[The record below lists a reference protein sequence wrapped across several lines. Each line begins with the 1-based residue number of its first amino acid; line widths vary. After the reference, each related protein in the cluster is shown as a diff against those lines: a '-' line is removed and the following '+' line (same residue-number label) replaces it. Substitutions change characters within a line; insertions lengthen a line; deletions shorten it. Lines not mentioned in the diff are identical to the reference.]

1 MWIHLDPS
9 VVVSNI
15 VHREKDGGT
24 EVALRVAYLLPEQLR
39 EFVGPV
45 GVWGDVND
53 ILQENLDDMKVSKML
68 LRARQ
73 RLSGLSCPTCGDIIH
88 TAIWL
93 SHVVPQTCS
102 TGSLSTVSWRAGF
115 CGG

>member
-53 ILQENLDDMKVSKML
+53 ILQENLEAMKVSTVPTNADHQLPSFLCSKCVFPAL
-68 LRARQ
+68 L
-73 RLSGLSCPTCGDIIH
+73 P
-88 TAIWL
+88 
-93 SHVVPQTCS
+93 P
-102 TGSLSTVSWRAGF
+102 
-115 CGG
+115 